1 MAEIEEEDL
10 VWGGIYELYGETR
23 LLVGAFDAPSRR
35 FFGVDMFTHNIG
47 VCPHANTG
55 PGARACRWLG
65 NVDRELLVLPVG
77 ITLGLDLLDA
87 FAKVVEEHSS
97 SHKTNDYF

>member
-10 VWGGIYELYGETR
+10 VWGGIYELYGDTR

-35 FFGVDMFTHNIG
+35 FFGVDLFTHNIG
-47 VCPHANTG
+47 TCPHANTG

-65 NVDRELLVLPVG
+65 NVDKELLTLPAG
-77 ITLGLDLLDA
+77 IDLGMRLIDA
-87 FAKVVEEHSS
+87 FTQVVEEHKA
-97 SHKTNDYF
+97 SHTTTEYF